1 MVRSPSCAP
10 PAVSMTLSNLS
21 TWSTAP
27 ARALSLSPILGRLCS
42 TPFAWL
48 CIASPT
54 SASGSASNLTAC
66 PRTFRGSVPRRNM
79 RSSTRRR
86 VWHETKSSLQHLIKT
101 TQGEIAAAFQANP
114 LRTNNMADNIQSV
127 TDGNFEAEVLSAS
140 NAQPVMVD
148 FWADWCRPCHMLAPT
163 VAEIAHDY
171 VGKLKVMKL
180 NVDEAINSAGRYNVR
195 GIPTLLVF
203 KNGQVVEQIVGAVPK
218 DQITKALA
226 KHLA

>member
-1 MVRSPSCAP
+1 
-10 PAVSMTLSNLS
+10 
-21 TWSTAP
+21 
-27 ARALSLSPILGRLCS
+27 
-42 TPFAWL
+42 
-48 CIASPT
+48 
-54 SASGSASNLTAC
+54 
-66 PRTFRGSVPRRNM
+66 
-79 RSSTRRR
+79 
-86 VWHETKSSLQHLIKT
+86 
-101 TQGEIAAAFQANP
+101 
-114 LRTNNMADNIQSV
+114 MADNSIPSV
-127 TDGNFEAEVLSAS
+127 TDGNFETEVLSAS

-171 VGKLKVMKL
+171 AGKLKVMKL